1 MMTLYDLKKKDL
13 ISELIKMGIRD
24 ENVLNAI
31 KKVKREYFVKEEFR
45 KYAYQNNALPID
57 CNQTISQPYT
67 VAFMTEKLEV
77 VPGTRVLEIGTGSG
91 YQAAILE
98 EMGAEVYSIER
109 IEELYIKALSTLQ
122 KLGYKVKLCCGDG
135 SLGWEEYAPYQGII
149 VTAATPKIPE
159 PLIQQLDY
167 EGILVIPVGDRISQQ
182 IWQVKKIKSRNN
194 DYQLKINKFDSFR
207 FVPLVWKNGW
217 TE

>member
-1 MMTLYDLKKKDL
+1 MMTMNDLKKKDL
-13 ISELIKMGIRD
+13 IDELIKMGICD

-31 KKVKREYFVKEEFR
+31 KKVKREYFVKEEFK

-67 VAFMTEKLEV
+67 VAFMTEKLQV
-77 VPGTRVLEIGTGSG
+77 VPGAKVLEIGTGSG

-98 EMGAEVYSIER
+98 EMGAEVYSVER
-109 IEELYIKALSTLQ
+109 IKELYVKALNTLQ
-122 KLGYKVKLCCGDG
+122 KLGYSIKLRCGDG
-135 SLGWEEYAPYQGII
+135 TFGWEEYAPYKGII

-182 IWQVKKIKSRNN
+182 IWQVRKVKSEK
-194 DYQLKINKFDSFR
+194 DGYQLKINKFDSFR

>member
-1 MMTLYDLKKKDL
+1 MMTLNDLKKKDL
-13 ISELIKMGIRD
+13 IDELVRMGIKD

-31 KKVKREYFVKEEFR
+31 RKVKREYFVREEFR

-67 VAFMTEKLEV
+67 VAFMTEKLQV
-77 VPGTRVLEIGTGSG
+77 IPGTKILEVGTGSG

-109 IEELYIKALSTLQ
+109 IEDLYTKALNTLR
-122 KLGYKVKLCCGDG
+122 KLGYKAKLKCGDG
-135 SLGWEEYAPYQGII
+135 TLGWEEYAPYKGII

-167 EGILVIPVGDRISQQ
+167 NGILVIPIGDRISQQ
-182 IWQVKKIKSRNN
+182 IWQVKKLKSPKTN
-194 DYQLKINKFDSFR
+194 YQLEINKFDSFR
-207 FVPLVWKNGW
+207 FVPLIWKNGW
-217 TE
+217 VE